1 MRAINHLLFTS
12 AIAMTLLLTARQV
25 GAQQD
30 NQSGGGQRQGN
41 GQRGGRQRQGNFD
54 PAQAQERM
62 LQRYRERLEI
72 TDDQEWKAIQ
82 PRVQKVMDARQALF
96 AGGRGMFGRGGRPGG
111 DTNQSDQQR
120 QRRNVTQPNPAAEG
134 LQLVVDNK
142 ASTSEVKAAI
152 AKYMEYR
159 KAKQADLEKAQEELR
174 GVLTSRQEAI
184 AVLSGLL

>member
-12 AIAMTLLLTARQV
+12 AIAMTLLLTASQV

-30 NQSGGGQRQGN
+30 NQGIGGQPQGN

-96 AGGRGMFGRGGRPGG
+96 AGGRGTFGRGGRQGG
-111 DTNQSDQQR
+111 DANQTDQQR
-120 QRRNVTQPNPAAEG
+120 QRRNNTPTNPAADG
-134 LQLVVDNK
+134 LQKVVDNK
-142 ASTSEVKAAI
+142 GSTSEVKAAI
-152 AKYMEYR
+152 ARYMEFR